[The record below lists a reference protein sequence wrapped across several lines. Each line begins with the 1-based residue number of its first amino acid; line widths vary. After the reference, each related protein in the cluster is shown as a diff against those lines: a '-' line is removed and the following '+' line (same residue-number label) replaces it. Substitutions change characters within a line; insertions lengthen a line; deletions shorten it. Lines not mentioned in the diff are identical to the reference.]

1 MQVRPTIARRHAAA
15 YTFALVPE
23 RYAMRDFAQ
32 RLMMQGQMAAPSVA
46 TAIFGTAGS
55 EGRAL
60 YAGQPPLRI
69 GLWPLRCDDR
79 PLLAMGLFTLLGF
92 LLERWRGVRVYRLA
106 ARLPDDATGWQW
118 EASASQFSVDDW
130 QLEELDDNV
139 GIWGELEALAD
150 GWRLSLSVEDDRQ
163 AEEAPPASFVQD
175 AASLPALAAALPDVV
190 TRIMELL
197 GAAAPRRNAPLYS
210 GPIPDESALDQALQ
224 LAFRLELQL
233 YLQLWGQ
240 TGQESGVQDFLQQLE
255 RQAGLL
261 NEFGPWLYA
270 GCVARRLHF
279 GEDPAPLQIPDLM
292 GDQGAAGEAAAIIL
306 AEALFSAG
314 DIARAFNLLESY
326 EGAGGAHALTLA
338 DLYRRS
344 GRVVEAVDVLQ
355 DAIEAGET
363 SSELLVYYG
372 DLLQAMD
379 LGGLVCESTLF
390 VDPDQDEPELQLREA
405 LAAWEAAEQFT
416 PEDPQLLQRFLVTL
430 AELESDDPRFW
441 PAFGRLVQLEDN
453 GEALRQVIDAS
464 HGIESL
470 EPAQRLLQ
478 AAFEQSPGNLDLGL
492 CLAEVLLLEQEGEAL
507 ELLLGQLA
515 ALAQDE
521 GDRAELAR
529 LRLMADEPEFEMRL
543 GEIDGVLSAG
553 NVLDSEA
560 AEWLEAIM
568 QRAPGLGGLHAIL
581 ARAYLGWGET
591 ATAVETLL
599 DGYRRFPADAE
610 LAALLGE
617 QFWLAGEGELAFE
630 YLGQGLANNPED
642 VTLLALTGQYLLEDG
657 QVDAARACLAR
668 AEAIAPRHPAL
679 AQARAQI
686 ASLLGR

>member
-1 MQVRPTIARRHAAA
+1 MREFAR
-15 YTFALVPE
+15 
-23 RYAMRDFAQ
+23 

-69 GLWPLRCDDR
+69 GLWPVRCDEQ
-79 PLLAMGLFTLLGF
+79 PLLAMGLFTLLGL

-106 ARLPDDATGWQW
+106 ARLPDDASGWQW

-130 QLEELDDNV
+130 QLEDLDDNV
-139 GIWGELEALAD
+139 GIWGELNALAD

-163 AEEAPPASFVQD
+163 AEEAPPAGIVQD
-175 AASLPALAAALPDVV
+175 AASLPALVAALPEAV

-197 GAAAPRRNAPLYS
+197 GAAAMRRNAPLYS
-210 GPIPDESALDQALQ
+210 GPIPDESALEQALQ

-240 TGQESGVQDFLQQLE
+240 TGQESRVQDYLRQLA

-279 GEDPAPLQIPDLM
+279 GEDPALLQMPELPD
-292 GDQGAAGEAAAIIL
+292 DQNAVEETAAIIL

-314 DIARAFNLLESY
+314 DVARAFNLLEVY
-326 EGAGGAHALTLA
+326 ERPGGSLALALA

-344 GRVVEAVDVLQ
+344 GRVTEAVDILQ

-363 SSELLVYYG
+363 SAELLVYYG

-379 LGGLVCESTLF
+379 LSGLACESTLF
-390 VDPDQDEPELQLREA
+390 VEDEPELQLREA
-405 LAAWEAAEQFT
+405 LAAWGAAERFT

-441 PAFGRLVQLEDN
+441 PAFGRLVKLEDN

-464 HGIESL
+464 HGLESL
-470 EPAQRLLQ
+470 EPAQRLLE
-478 AAFEQSPGNLDLGL
+478 AAFEGSPGNLELGL
-492 CLAEVLLLEQEGEAL
+492 NLAEVLLLEQEEEAL

-515 ALAQDE
+515 ALARDD

-553 NVLDSEA
+553 NALDSEA

-568 QRAPGLGGLHAIL
+568 QRAPGLGGLHAML

-630 YLGQGLANNPED
+630 YLGQGLANHPED

-657 QVDAARACLAR
+657 QDDAARACLAR

-679 AQARAQI
+679 EQARAQI